1 MQSNIGKTDR
11 LIRTAFAFIIIF
23 GSIYIGG
30 LLAIFGIVIL
40 LTAVIGWCPIYALF
54 RLCTTKEQEE
64 IPPDTSG
71 EHQPRRGPKRLLK

>member
-1 MQSNIGKTDR
+1 MKSNIGKTDR
-11 LIRTAFAFIIIF
+11 LIRTALAFVIIF
-23 GSIYIGG
+23 SSIYIGG
-30 LLAIFGIVIL
+30 MWVGLGIVAL
-40 LTAVIGWCPIYALF
+40 LTVIIDWCPIYALF

>member
-11 LIRTAFAFIIIF
+11 LIRTALAFIIIF

-64 IPPDTSG
+64 IPSDTSG

>member
-11 LIRTAFAFIIIF
+11 LIRTALAFIIIF

-64 IPPDTSG
+64 IPLDTSG

>member
-1 MQSNIGKTDR
+1 
-11 LIRTAFAFIIIF
+11 
-23 GSIYIGG
+23 
-30 LLAIFGIVIL
+30 LAIFGIVFL

>member
-11 LIRTAFAFIIIF
+11 LIRTALAFIIIF

-30 LLAIFGIVIL
+30 LLASFGIVIL

>member
-11 LIRTAFAFIIIF
+11 LIRTALAFIIIF

>member
-11 LIRTAFAFIIIF
+11 LIRTALAFIIIF

-54 RLCTTKEQEE
+54 RLWTTKEQEE

>member
-11 LIRTAFAFIIIF
+11 LIRTALAFIIIF

-30 LLAIFGIVIL
+30 VLAIFGIVIL

-71 EHQPRRGPKRLLK
+71 EHQLRRGPKRLLK

>member
-11 LIRTAFAFIIIF
+11 LIRTALAFITIF

>member
-11 LIRTAFAFIIIF
+11 LIRTALAFIIIF

-54 RLCTTKEQEE
+54 RLCTTREQEE

>member
-11 LIRTAFAFIIIF
+11 LIRTALAFIIIF

-71 EHQPRRGPKRLLK
+71 EHQLRRGPKRLLK